1 MEYKTP
7 MFDPRHEDSLSKV
20 AEDAM
25 EALSGI
31 GSAIRGL
38 FRTKE
43 KTVSAETSF
52 TPSYAIPE
60 LSDLSYS
67 ERNLITQ
74 PVEDVLQNVRSL
86 VMSGY
91 EVESETIYNQVF
103 SLIPSSLVSD
113 LSSVMISC
121 QQLSSRLVK
130 GGETYEGIMKRYM
143 ECASDLN
150 SFRNALGAPWIFDN
164 LQNAGKIFDAIV
176 KLINKFSSK
185 AYHTIESDIIPLK
198 PIALA
203 LLWALLLMRL
213 SSKYT
218 NSCVDFEREKIARL
232 SVSLVLSLFAG
243 FTGYVHSGGY
253 TGLPP
258 ITSWLRTYYTV
269 RTNFERNYPYYYQ
282 KVPRFL
288 KFNECSNFN
297 DLMRSQQKDAG
308 QGMNMVYTFRVGD
321 SLLKNLE
328 GNKLISDDVIKGTLK
343 SVWPLPSEYEAG
355 RMYKLYTTDRI
366 YHIS

>member
-1 MEYKTP
+1 MKYAEPP
-7 MFDPRHEDSLSKV
+7 MLDPLNRDPLNKMIKESASGLGSLWDTIFGK
-20 AEDAM
+20 
-25 EALSGI
+25 
-31 GSAIRGL
+31 
-38 FRTKE
+38 KE
-43 KTVSAETSF
+43 ETVSETISAS
-52 TPSYAIPE
+52 PAYSIPE

-67 ERNLITQ
+67 EQSLITQ
-74 PVEDVLQNVRSL
+74 SIEDVLKNVRYL
-86 VMSGY
+86 VMRGY
-91 EVESETIYNQVF
+91 EVDFETIYNQVF

-113 LSSVMISC
+113 LSSVMSSC

-130 GGETYEGIMKRYM
+130 GGESYEEIMKRYM
-143 ECASDLN
+143 ECASDMN

-164 LQNAGKIFDAIV
+164 LQNAGKIFDVVV

-185 AYHTIESDIIPLK
+185 AYHTIESDIIPIK
-198 PIALA
+198 PVALA
-203 LLWALLLMRL
+203 LLWSLLLMRL

-218 NSCVDFEREKIARL
+218 KSCVDFEREKIARL

-297 DLMRSQQKDAG
+297 NLMRSQQKDAG

-328 GNKLISDDVIKGTLK
+328 RSKLISDAVIKGTLK

>member
-1 MEYKTP
+1 
-7 MFDPRHEDSLSKV
+7 MFDPRHEDSSSKV
-20 AEDAM
+20 AEDVR
-25 EALSGI
+25 EAISGI
-31 GSAIRGL
+31 GSAFRGL

-43 KTVSAETSF
+43 KTVSAEALL

-67 ERNLITQ
+67 ERNLITK
-74 PVEDVLQNVRSL
+74 PMEDVLQNVRSL
-86 VMSGY
+86 VMKGH
-91 EVESETIYNQVF
+91 EVEFEIVYNQVF

-113 LSSVMISC
+113 LSSVMSSC

-130 GGETYEGIMKRYM
+130 GGETYEDIMKRYM
-143 ECASDLN
+143 ECASDMN

-164 LQNAGKIFDAIV
+164 LQNAGKIFDVIV

-185 AYHTIESDIIPLK
+185 EYHTIESDIIPLK

-269 RTNFERNYPYYYQ
+269 RTSFERNYPYYYQ

-297 DLMRSQQKDAG
+297 NLMRSQQKDAG

-328 GNKLISDDVIKGTLK
+328 GSKLISDDVIKGTLR